1 MEKEIIYIIIAILLL
16 VILVNLNVKETFSD
30 MFNTTYNTI
39 NLNET
44 KQTIIDN
51 IAIYKTNYLS
61 DFNSI
66 FDSSLNVV
74 TDNIYGDN
82 SIHNFTSAHIDSTT
96 GTNQIVDI
104 NRFDNYTY
112 AYRTQPK
119 GTNFPTVPGMIMKVN
134 HKISVKQSPSYIA
147 ITHIIEKTQLIINYM
162 KDIGIFTN
170 YSNNAVL
177 TNETY
182 SQEDIDDYKM
192 ILLTNLAVKGL
203 LDQYDTLE
211 LELITTG
218 DNVYYTD
225 TSGANLITKHEA
237 IIQTIRGILFQ
248 IPILFFVCLPY
259 FNNTAGSDILS
270 NISQLNMNTMDG
282 YNNRNNVFK
291 TVLDSIV
298 SSTFT
303 APYNNLF

>member
-16 VILVNLNVKETFSD
+16 VILVNLNVKEGFSD
-30 MFNTTYNTI
+30 TFNATYNTI
-39 NLNET
+39 NLNDT
-44 KQTIIDN
+44 KQKIIDN
-51 IAIYKTNYLS
+51 ITIYKANYLS

-66 FDSSLNVV
+66 FDSSFNV
-74 TDNIYGDN
+74 DPNNIYGDN
-82 SIHNFTSAHIDSTT
+82 SIHNFTSARIDSGT

-104 NRFDNYTY
+104 NSFDNYTY

-119 GTNFPTVPGMIMKVN
+119 GTNFPTVPGMIMTVN
-134 HKISVKQSPSYIA
+134 HKMSVKQTPSYIA
-147 ITHIIEKTQLIINYM
+147 IKQIIENTQLIINYM

-170 YSNNAVL
+170 YNNNAVL
-177 TNETY
+177 TNEIY
-182 SQEDIDDYKM
+182 RQQDIDDYKM
-192 ILLTNLAVKGL
+192 ILLTNLAVTGL

-225 TSGANLITKHEA
+225 TSGTNLITKHEA
-237 IIQTIRGILFQ
+237 IIQTIRGILYQ
-248 IPILFFVCLPY
+248 IPILFFVSLPY
-259 FNNTAGSDILS
+259 FNNTADSDILS
-270 NISQLNMNTMDG
+270 NISQLDMNTMNG
-282 YNNRNNVFK
+282 YNNIQGVFG
-291 TVLDSIV
+291 TVLDRVV